1 MQDVMISS
9 LSSIDY
15 PPGPHSIL
23 PNKLLRRF
31 LHDQIKTLM
40 DITRRYGD
48 ISHFKFGRQQH
59 IYLLN
64 NPRYIEEV
72 LVKKPQ
78 KFYEKK
84 TRQTTKR
91 LLGGGLSL
99 VRENFMIA
107 QDE

>member
-1 MQDVMISS
+1 MQDVMTSS
-9 LSSIDY
+9 VSSSIDY

-31 LHDQIKTLM
+31 LHDPIKTLM

-72 LVKKPQ
+72 LVKNHKN
-78 KFYEKK
+78 FTKK
-84 TRQTTKR
+84 NAANDKAPIRR
-91 LLGGGLSL
+91 G
-99 VRENFMIA
+99 A
-107 QDE
+107 CH